1 MCIVLCYTYVQIE
14 SVMSQHDCTMQ
25 WPRTRKEKLILH
37 CTVPANQPDAVFTAL
52 DWHKTCYSAVRKE
65 LDDIR
70 CGKLDVSS
78 QVWQQLRD
86 AVSNYGTNDMLVHWD
101 DGTST
106 VFYTGFRSVIDQFE
120 KEVLKIVAD
129 LEDELKK
136 KTQQVTEK
144 FKLKPH
150 QARLLEIKG
159 FAKTRSS
166 AKCSVTISQ
175 HEAVFVGEAGEVITV
190 RTDLLRLL
198 SGVTSK
204 ALGQKSSAFLTLL
217 GKEQI
222 RKRITQSMLKKKV
235 IATYDIRD
243 QEATVYSFSDKEA
256 AEASNIIKAE
266 VVERKFPLSSNGRAC
281 LTSSEW
287 QQLESEVGKLGKP
300 AVVCQDGSSIVAV
313 TVAED
318 MQALESKVKSFI
330 DRNTVER
337 EFITMPAGVVDVLQK
352 YAATDVNQIKHSFNK
367 HAADL
372 RFVSSPGQTGCEIV
386 AASSG
391 MKQVID
397 AVKDLEHK
405 VKSKNHNIDTPLFAK
420 FLRSPT
426 ARASVDGIA
435 GRHQVVVKFPEEV
448 KTGIKSS
455 KLPPPR
461 PLYEVTVGKNKTI
474 RLVAGDITQHAA
486 DVIVNAANSQLLHG
500 SGVAGAI
507 SRLGRIHH
515 LLLYC
520 QCVVNLSLY
529 HFQIFFA

>member
-1 MCIVLCYTYVQIE
+1 
-14 SVMSQHDCTMQ
+14 
-25 WPRTRKEKLILH
+25 
-37 CTVPANQPDAVFTAL
+37 
-52 DWHKTCYSAVRKE
+52 
-65 LDDIR
+65 
-70 CGKLDVSS
+70 
-78 QVWQQLRD
+78 
-86 AVSNYGTNDMLVHWD
+86 
-101 DGTST
+101 
-106 VFYTGFRSVIDQFE
+106 
-120 KEVLKIVAD
+120 
-129 LEDELKK
+129 
-136 KTQQVTEK
+136 
-144 FKLKPH
+144 
-150 QARLLEIKG
+150 
-159 FAKTRSS
+159 
-166 AKCSVTISQ
+166 
-175 HEAVFVGEAGEVITV
+175 
-190 RTDLLRLL
+190 
-198 SGVTSK
+198 
-204 ALGQKSSAFLTLL
+204 
-217 GKEQI
+217 
-222 RKRITQSMLKKKV
+222 
-235 IATYDIRD
+235 
-243 QEATVYSFSDKEA
+243 
-256 AEASNIIKAE
+256 
-266 VVERKFPLSSNGRAC
+266 
-281 LTSSEW
+281 
-287 QQLESEVGKLGKP
+287 
-300 AVVCQDGSSIVAV
+300 
-313 TVAED
+313 

-386 AASSG
+386 ATSSG